1 MIKWLIIL
9 VLAAGLAFLGSTVV
23 LGKRTFFGHIQAIW
37 RTEEVQDMKQ
47 GIEHKASP
55 AVSRVKRGVEAGIHA
70 ASDADQAPNNG
81 SGSGRTTPSSG
92 LIDGSGSGSGS
103 GSGLRSGSGFGTGS
117 GTGSGSGSGL
127 KSGSGSN
134 AKPGV
139 KTRRPTH

>member
-81 SGSGRTTPSSG
+81 SGGGRTTPSSG
-92 LIDGSGSGSGS
+92 LTDGSGSGSG
-103 GSGLRSGSGFGTGS
+103 SGSGFGTGS